1 MRAASLLN
9 DYPETP
15 QSRSKNPRQG
25 IGFKPPSK
33 TRQPDVQ
40 TSLILTCGTKGAVSW
55 GLVLLP

>member
-1 MRAASLLN
+1 MRAVSLLN

-40 TSLILTCGTKGAVSW
+40 TSLILTCGTKGAVS
-55 GLVLLP
+55 